1 MFNLEKSSKFYWSN
15 YLKDI
20 DIERTPEIFKPK
32 NRIEAY
38 SIQNNFL
45 KYTSYNLF
53 GWKVAATSS
62 SGQKHI
68 GVAEP
73 LAGRI
78 FKEKVFKNQSKVS
91 LGNNKMA
98 VAEPEFAFK
107 INKDIFPRK
116 QIYSINEVLSFIDDL
131 YPVIELPNSRFTKYE
146 IQGEEQLI
154 ADNACAHFF
163 IIGNK
168 FNGLWKNFDLEN
180 HSVNISNQNGK
191 NYTGIGKNVLGNPI
205 IGLTWLINELSKYNI
220 TINKELI
227 VSTGT
232 CTEPFPINTNDLITA
247 DFGVLGKVQVFIK

>member
-1 MFNLEKSSKFYWSN
+1 
-15 YLKDI
+15 
-20 DIERTPEIFKPK
+20 
-32 NRIEAY
+32 
-38 SIQNNFL
+38 
-45 KYTSYNLF
+45 
-53 GWKVAATSS
+53 
-62 SGQKHI
+62 
-68 GVAEP
+68 
-73 LAGRI
+73 
-78 FKEKVFKNQSKVS
+78 
-91 LGNNKMA
+91 MA

-205 IGLTWLINELSKYNI
+205 IGITWLINELSKYNI
-220 TINKELI
+220 TINKDLI

-247 DFGVLGKVQVFIK
+247 DFGVLGKVPVFIK